1 MKIENTNINSTSFNK
16 TEGTH
21 QVEKQTSNA
30 SVENTSSIDKKDKA
44 ELSENARL
52 MSKARVALDE
62 VPDVDQAK
70 VDDLKAKIQ
79 SGDYHVPIEKL
90 ADSMMSKL
98 GLN

>member
-1 MKIENTNINSTSFNK
+1 MKIENTGINSTSFNK

-21 QVEKQTSNA
+21 QVEKQNA
-30 SVENTSSIDKKDKA
+30 NQSADKSSSLSRKDKA
-44 ELSENARL
+44 ELSDQARL
-52 MSKARVALDE
+52 MSKARSALDE

-79 SGDYHVPIEKL
+79 NGDYHVPIDKL